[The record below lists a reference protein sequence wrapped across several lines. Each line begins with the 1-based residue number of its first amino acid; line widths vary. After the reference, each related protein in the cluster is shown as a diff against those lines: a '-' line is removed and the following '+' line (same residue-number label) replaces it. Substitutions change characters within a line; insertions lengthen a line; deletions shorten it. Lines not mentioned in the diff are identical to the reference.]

1 MWRAFKKLS
10 FFATGAG
17 VAVDLA
23 ATKASPFVATVGN
36 LVAVAGGSAYSIFK
50 NFETAGDIS
59 GQKQNCS
66 EILDEMHSWTE
77 ADNTEDLLRRL
88 EITEEEARNLL
99 TRINTVDGNTKRG
112 YIYAA
117 INTAVQVTLGAISIG
132 INAAAS
138 QKSDDDIWHDS
149 IHIMNMFLI
158 PTLIFS
164 QYIFHS
170 VFVARSL
177 RRMNNQSIGLK
188 SNLEKLKNSVQV
200 QVLKLNKLIS
210 EIDNYYQQVREL
222 NTRIEGDNIRLVANR
237 DRTKQI
243 NRQPIPVG
251 EEERIREELT
261 GLLEERGILEQ
272 EVISSM
278 ERKTLLI
285 DILRTLVRDTDKL
298 IMELRINFAQ
308 HGRFDDVVQH
318 NQAIRSQLDHEIGG
332 DPSSLLLGV

>member
-10 FFATGAG
+10 FFATGTG

-23 ATKASPFVATVGN
+23 ATKVSPSIATVGN

-50 NFETAGDIS
+50 NFETASDIN
-59 GQKQNCS
+59 KQRQHCS

-77 ADNTEDLLRRL
+77 TDDTENLLQRL
-88 EITEEEARNLL
+88 EITREEAGSLL
-99 TRINTVDGNTKRG
+99 TSINAIDGNTRQG
-112 YIYAA
+112 YIYAV
-117 INTAVQVTLGAISIG
+117 INTVVQVILGTISIG

-138 QKSDDDIWHDS
+138 QKSDDDIWDP
-149 IHIMNMFLI
+149 IHVMNMFVI
-158 PTLIFS
+158 PTLILS

-170 VFVARSL
+170 AFVARSL
-177 RRMNNQSIGLK
+177 RRIVDQSTELK
-188 SNLEKLKNSVQV
+188 SDLEKLKNNVHA
-200 QVLKLNKLIS
+200 QVLRLNKFVS
-210 EIDNYYQQVREL
+210 KIDNHYQQLREL
-222 NTRIEGDNIRLVANR
+222 NTKIESDNLRLVANR
-237 DRTKQI
+237 HRTEQI

-251 EEERIREELT
+251 EEERTREELT

-278 ERKTLLI
+278 ERKTFLV

-308 HGRFDDVVQH
+308 HGRFDNIVQRI
-318 NQAIRSQLDHEIGG
+318 QAIRSQLDHEIGG

>member
-50 NFETAGDIS
+50 NFETASDIN
-59 GQKQNCS
+59 KQSQNYS
-66 EILDEMHSWTE
+66 EILGEMYNWTG
-77 ADNTEDLLRRL
+77 ADHTEDLLRRL
-88 EITEEEARNLL
+88 EITREKAESLL
-99 TRINTVDGNTKRG
+99 TRINVADRNTEQSYR
-112 YIYAA
+112 YAV
-117 INTAVQVTLGAISIG
+117 INTVVQAMLGIISIG

-138 QKSDDDIWHDS
+138 QKSADDIWDTVHV
-149 IHIMNMFLI
+149 MNMFVI
-158 PTLIFS
+158 PTFIFS

-170 VFVARSL
+170 AFIARSL
-177 RRMNNQSIGLK
+177 RRMDDQSIELK
-188 SNLEKLKNSVQV
+188 SALEKLKNSVQV

-222 NTRIEGDNIRLVANR
+222 NTGIEDDNIRLVANR
-237 DRTKQI
+237 HMAEQI
-243 NRQPIPVG
+243 NHQPIPVG

-261 GLLEERGILEQ
+261 SLLEERAILEQ
-272 EVISSM
+272 EVINSM
-278 ERKTLLI
+278 GRKTFLI

-298 IMELRINFAQ
+298 IAELKINFAQ
-308 HGRFDDVVQH
+308 HGRFDNIVQH
-318 NQAIRSQLDHEIGG
+318 NQAIRPQLNHEIGG